1 MGRVR
6 RQYIVKPNIQ
16 IRYLLLLAGII
27 VVLAILIYYIF
38 LDTLLSS
45 PGMDQLS
52 AGAIKNFVRTYTS
65 GFFWV
70 TLIFMATI
78 LIESIF
84 YFHRI
89 VGPIYFFEKVMNKIA
104 DGDFSQTVHHRKKD
118 ETIELAENMN
128 NAISKVRDTI
138 VKDREKIGLINTA
151 IDNGNKDEAKRL
163 LSEIMQWFKT
173 EKEENNGNN

>member
-1 MGRVR
+1 MSKIR

-16 IRYLLLLAGII
+16 IRYLLILAGII
-27 VVLAILIYYIF
+27 VVLAILIYYMF

-52 AGAIKNFVRTYTS
+52 AGAIKNFVRTYTN

-70 TLIFMATI
+70 TIIFMVAV
-78 LIESIF
+78 LVESVF

-104 DGDFSQTVHHRKKD
+104 DGDFSLVVHHRKKD
-118 ETIELAENMN
+118 ETIELADNMN
-128 NAISKVRDTI
+128 KAIANVRETVI
-138 VKDREKIGLINTA
+138 KDREKINLINTA
-151 IDNGNKDEAKRL
+151 VDNGNKEEAKKL
-163 LSEIMQWFKT
+163 LSELLQWFKT
-173 EKEENNGNN
+173 EKEENND

>member
-27 VVLAILIYYIF
+27 VVLAILIYYMF

-52 AGAIKNFVRTYTS
+52 AGSIKNFVRTYTS

-70 TLIFMATI
+70 TLIFMSAV

-89 VGPIYFFEKVMNKIA
+89 VGPIYFFEKVMNKISE
-104 DGDFSQTVHHRKKD
+104 GDFSLTVHHRKKD
-118 ETIELAENMN
+118 ETVELAENMN
-128 NAISKVRDTI
+128 KAIGAVRTVI
-138 VKDREKIGLINTA
+138 SQDREKIKQINA
-151 IDNGNKDEAKRL
+151 ARDNGNKDEAKRL
-163 LSEIMQWFKT
+163 LGELMQWFKT
-173 EKEENNGNN
+173 EKAE